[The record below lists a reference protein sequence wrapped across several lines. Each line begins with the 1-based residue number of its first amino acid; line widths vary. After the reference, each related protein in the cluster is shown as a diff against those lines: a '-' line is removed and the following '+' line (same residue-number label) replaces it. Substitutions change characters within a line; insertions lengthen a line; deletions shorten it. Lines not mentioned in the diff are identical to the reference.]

1 MKRILKRFMP
11 QTILLVLVAVFA
23 VAAVSV
29 FAAVNGSTDNKV
41 DLSLVMTPE
50 TQLTVYVDGQY
61 SGALSDSYGF
71 GDTAT
76 ITAPEVSGK
85 TFSHWEA
92 DGSIIS
98 YSNPLKLT
106 MNAHTTLYAVYT
118 STAETEKPVSGFTS
132 ITRTNEGD
140 KISFQ
145 AIAGGG
151 TVERAG
157 IVYSTTASGETLKIG
172 GTGVTNVEAVK
183 SADLGNKLPDS
194 VLDDNNCWM
203 LQITPGGDSTVYHA
217 RTYVTVGGNT
227 TYGDMKDVKLSEL
240 ESGISMIANLEGFE
254 PGTDDLLEEIAKN
267 RANNPASVT
276 NAPTAKNLT
285 YNGSAQELVTAG
297 TATGGE
303 MQYALSTDATTA
315 PANNLYTTSIPTA
328 TDAGTY
334 YVWYKVVGDENHT
347 YTEAACI
354 PVTVAKKAVTVTA
367 ADQTVKLN
375 EGIDTTVSK
384 ATLTGAVEGAVLTAV
399 TLTAGSTQAV
409 TTQGTITASAATIKT
424 ADGEED
430 VTANYEITYQTGK
443 LTVEKVP
450 VTITTQPV
458 AGNRSYDGTTQ
469 SLLSSAG
476 VADGGTIVYALGD
489 NAQTAPAEGYSTTI
503 PTAVNPGTYYVW
515 CDVAEDGNHEAIEP
529 FCITVEVAVSGIMGD
544 VNGDGIVDIADALM
558 ISRYDVELVT
568 LNKNQLALGDITGDG
583 SVDIADALYIS
594 RLDAGL
600 LEE

>member
-1 MKRILKRFMP
+1 MTDITAP
-11 QTILLVLVAVFA
+11 VATEALDTEAATSTANVTLGAVTWNPTTTPAAYATQYTATVIATAAANYAFA
-23 VAAVSV
+23 DTVTAT
-29 FAAVNGSTDNKV
+29 VNGQAATVTKNDGGTLTIAYTFEKTALTPVTITATDKKADWSADGIAIPVEGMFTITEGAGAATYTVTNGTGEGTYDAQTGKLTVTKCGTFTVKVSTAATDTYAAGAETTATLTVNKV
-41 DLSLVMTPE
+41 D
-50 TQLTVYVDGQY
+50 
-61 SGALSDSYGF
+61 
-71 GDTAT
+71 
-76 ITAPEVSGK
+76 
-85 TFSHWEA
+85 
-92 DGSIIS
+92 
-98 YSNPLKLT
+98 
-106 MNAHTTLYAVYT
+106 
-118 STAETEKPVSGFTS
+118 STA
-132 ITRTNEGD
+132 
-140 KISFQ
+140 
-145 AIAGGG
+145 A
-151 TVERAG
+151 TV
-157 IVYSTTASGETLKIG
+157 TANTLIY
-172 GTGVTNVEAVK
+172 TA
-183 SADLGNKLPDS
+183 L
-194 VLDDNNCWM
+194 
-203 LQITPGGDSTVYHA
+203 
-217 RTYVTVGGNT
+217 VTVTG
-227 TYGDMKDVKLSEL
+227 E
-240 ESGISMIANLEGFE
+240 
-254 PGTDDLLEEIAKN
+254 
-267 RANNPASVT
+267 
-276 NAPTAKNLT
+276 
-285 YNGSAQELVTAG
+285 
-297 TATGGE
+297 ATGGT
-303 MQYALSTDATTA
+303 MQYALGTKDAATEE
-315 PANNLYTTSIPTA
+315 YTTSIPAA
-328 TDAGTY
+328 TNAGTY

-347 YTEAACI
+347 DTEAACI

-375 EGIDTTVSK
+375 ESIDTTVSK
-384 ATLTGAVEGAVLTAV
+384 AILTGAVEGTVLTAV